1 MPNGYHQRHGY
12 EAERERRRFRRR
24 GRGRRGRGWRGQQR
38 RRVRWGRRGSKA
50 NNAIIAI
57 LAIVV
62 IVVVA
67 MVALVALGVDCGLPG
82 VDRIVK
88 SQRTYHMACDGKIRL
103 LDDGLYAG
111 RDPYEWTVPR
121 PGETR
126 PTGWEATAR
135 ITVTGYTHIGQD
147 RYRLTYTAQLPAGN
161 LDAYC
166 VDEPTRGVDNPT

>member
-12 EAERERRRFRRR
+12 EAERERRRFLRR
-24 GRGRRGRGWRGQQR
+24 GRRRRGRGWRGQQR
-38 RRVRWGRRGSKA
+38 RRVRWGRRGRKA

-67 MVALVALGVDCGLPG
+67 MVSLGVDCGLPG

-103 LDDGLYAG
+103 LDDGLYVG
-111 RDPYEWTVPR
+111 RDPYEHRVPL

-147 RYRLTYTAQLPAGN
+147 RYRLTYTAQLPWGN
-161 LDAYC
+161 SDDYC
-166 VDEPTRGVDNPT
+166 IDEPTRGVDNPS